1 MISENYYLACE
12 TWPSNGFS
20 HLPEYLCGTSQI
32 CYNPLRVY
40 LLWLNVELMSD
51 ISSAGVCMWCFYL
64 SSDEESSVTEAHE
77 CECNNRS
84 VFSCHLS
91 SYLSSYCVIDF
102 TTGSVQNNT
111 RENSSVSIQCPKLT
125 FFHTCLTHLVET
137 IFCMIYIFSHTF
149 LYMICNIIYNIYLYI
164 VYIVCCYIFYVY
176 TFS

>member
-32 CYNPLRVY
+32 CYNHLRVY

-84 VFSCHLS
+84 VFSCHSS

-102 TTGSVQNNT
+102 TTGSTEPVQNNT

-125 FFHTCLTHLVET
+125 FFHTCLKQYFAWFIYLV
-137 IFCMIYIFSHTF
+137 IHFYIWYIILFRIYI
-149 LYMICNIIYNIYLYI
+149 YI
-164 VYIVCCYIFYVY
+164 
-176 TFS
+176 